1 MDMKV
6 IAMVAASL
14 FALGLSA
21 QGFAQNAN
29 QAADQN
35 LPEQKPAAVVAP
47 DQAEALAVGGLS
59 AGAVA
64 GTVAVVVAT
73 VAVASSNG
81 SKKDTTNHGTPGTTH

>member
-1 MDMKV
+1 MKV

-21 QGFAQNAN
+21 QGFAQAAN
-29 QAADQN
+29 QPQDSSN
-35 LPEQKPAAVVAP
+35 DQKPAAVVAP
-47 DQAEALAVGGLS
+47 DQAEALALGGLG

-73 VAVASSNG
+73 VAIASSNG
-81 SKKDTTNHGTPGTTH
+81 GKKDNTNHGGTPGTTH

>member
-1 MDMKV
+1 MKV
-6 IAMVAASL
+6 ITMVAASL

-35 LPEQKPAAVVAP
+35 VPEQKPAAVVAP
-47 DQAEALAVGGLS
+47 DQAEALALGGLS

-81 SKKDTTNHGTPGTTH
+81 SKKDTTNHGTTGTTH